1 MQLSASEC
9 EVFSKLLKE
18 LARTHK
24 VWLDDPEAY
33 YQKVKMGNAVLTWI
47 DAPNDLKEEMREK
60 WESKEPCIY
69 QLHHSSCSL
78 SLIRELATLIHKR
91 NLNCLSYELNP
102 IIEECSGTVNLVT

>member
-33 YQKVKMGNAVLTWI
+33 YQKVKMGKCSI
-47 DAPNDLKEEMREK
+47 DMD
-60 WESKEPCIY
+60 
-69 QLHHSSCSL
+69 
-78 SLIRELATLIHKR
+78 
-91 NLNCLSYELNP
+91 
-102 IIEECSGTVNLVT
+102 